1 MEGKQDAGE
10 LYSILC
16 IVSTQV
22 GLQCVLYLDLVG
34 FPIHLPYSAIF
45 NGVPRCSMC
54 IPHGRIKTW
63 KGIFCIDLPHYQY
76 ICGSLKYN
84 FFVCPSINYCPATN
98 QPYNIHLPGSARHA
112 PGRKFQ
118 KKGHEYRK
126 HFVYR
131 NCWGPGKKWSEVNW
145 TKKKWNEM
153 KWNENEMKW
162 NEGTKEWNAW
172 KNQCKNKSMEWKERM
187 KEWMNAWMHE

>member
-76 ICGSLKYN
+76 ICSSLKYN
-84 FFVCPSINYCPATN
+84 SFVCPSINYCPAQTN
-98 QPYNIHLPGSARHA
+98 RTIYTYQVVPGTRRGGSFKKKDMSIGNILFIGIVGDL
-112 PGRKFQ
+112 GR
-118 KKGHEYRK
+118 
-126 HFVYR
+126 
-131 NCWGPGKKWSEVNW
+131 SEVKW
-145 TKKKWNEM
+145 TELKRNEM
-153 KWNENEMKW
+153 KWRNERMKCM
-162 NEGTKEWNAW
+162 KESM
-172 KNQCKNKSMEWKERM
+172 QNKSMEWKERM

>member
-76 ICGSLKYN
+76 ICSSLKYN
-84 FFVCPSINYCPATN
+84 SFVCPSINYCPAQTN
-98 QPYNIHLPGSARHA
+98 RTIYTYQVVPGTRRGGSF
-112 PGRKFQ
+112 K

-131 NCWGPGKKWSEVNW
+131 NCWWPGKKWSEVNW

-153 KWNENEMKW
+153 KWRNERMKCM
-162 NEGTKEWNAW
+162 KESM
-172 KNQCKNKSMEWKERM
+172 QNKSMEWKERM